1 MVDIKVGVLELIN
14 YLYINIVKYNHVIIA
29 LLGGVLTWSL
39 FRASDKYKDKK
50 FKEIIL
56 LQFLNETHCMGEK
69 GLFVEDDFWV
79 FRVDL
84 NNLEIMLRNNFFSP
98 TKHKKLIY
106 ELMELYRW
114 IVNHD
119 EAAKINNLALII
131 KGETPVREMV
141 LFYSRE
147 VRKRILRVRELI
159 KHYFPEIAEEHEK
172 IIKIKPRQC

>member
-1 MVDIKVGVLELIN
+1 MLELIVS
-14 YLYINIVKYNHVIIA
+14 LLKTVVKYNHVIIA
-29 LLGGVLTWSL
+29 LMGGVLTWSL

-56 LQFLNETHCMGEK
+56 LQFLNETHCIEDK
-69 GLFVEDDFWV
+69 HLFINDDFWV

-98 TKHKKLIY
+98 IKHRKLIY

-119 EAAKINNLALII
+119 EAAKINNLALVI

-147 VRKRILRVRELI
+147 VRKRISTVRELI
-159 KHYFPEIAEEHEK
+159 KYYFPEIAAEHEK
-172 IIKIKPRQC
+172 IDKAKPRSC